1 MKINFL
7 AIVKKWSWKFSL
19 ACTLLFISTMNSWGQ
34 NSEKTFVKEIAVS
47 ERITVATNVPT
58 SLDID
63 LNGSFSSSS
72 NTKFGYIVYGKTMV
86 ERLYIHKEF
95 KIHTWEKNVVK
106 QEIEVEVKSKNT
118 SVVNDLLEQLKI
130 SLSEDQQ
137 HNVMIDAN
145 MNIDKFTM
153 NNRRFSGDNCK
164 IILENGTGFPIE
176 YLAIKTTLYIPK
188 TANLK
193 VKSILN
199 HTLRLDDLEGDLDLD
214 IQYGEVYGKKIKNLN
229 SNLRFCYNVIFEEAE
244 NVIASAT
251 NSHLKID
258 KVKSLRIGDK
268 KLRKLP
274 LKSFDIIQWV
284 DNNSSMNIY
293 NFREAKKIIIS
304 DTAND
309 DFRIGEVDHLE
320 IKNSIFSNYKILKV
334 NEILHLDAKNGDLSI
349 AEVDEDFK
357 EINLKNKH
365 SSMTINI
372 EEKTGNY
379 TINFYTP
386 ETIDHKLP
394 PNAILLE
401 SESTINRTYQIGNNK
416 STGTI
421 NVTCDRC
428 DLDIWD

>member
-7 AIVKKWSWKFSL
+7 AIVKKWSWRFNL
-19 ACTLLFISTMNSWGQ
+19 VYTLLFICTMNSWGQ
-34 NSEKTFVKEIAVS
+34 NLEKTFVKEIAVS
-47 ERITVATNVPT
+47 EKITVATNVPT
-58 SLDID
+58 SLDFD
-63 LNGSFSSSS
+63 LNDSYSSGS

-106 QEIEVEVKSKNT
+106 QEVKVEVKSNNT

-137 HNVMIDAN
+137 QNVMIDAN

-153 NNRRFSGDNCK
+153 DNRRFSSDNCK
-164 IILENGTGFPIE
+164 IILENGTDFPIE

-293 NFREAKKIIIS
+293 NFREAKKIVIS

-334 NEILHLDAKNGDLSI
+334 NEIFHLIAKNGDISI
-349 AEVDEDFK
+349 SEVSKNFK
-357 EINLKNKH
+357 LIDLNNTH
-365 SSMTINI
+365 SKITINVPEI
-372 EEKTGNY
+372 GNY
-379 TINFYTP
+379 GVNIFDTKSIEY
-386 ETIDHKLP
+386 KLP
-394 PNAILLE
+394 PEAKMLE
-401 SESTINRTYQIGNNK
+401 KESKEDAHFKIGENK
-416 STGTI
+416 NTGTI
-421 NVTCDRC
+421 NIHCDRC
-428 DLDIWD
+428 ELDIWN